1 VTRFDRIAD
10 DDGHT
15 LSELIVVIGLLGII
29 LAAAWMVFGVVQQG
43 SAESNRDAWLSR
55 EVGQPLE
62 YAERVYMQ
70 QLDIKFIDRTGAIR
84 DPRWWCLARTDRDHD
99 NYVET
104 YVFEVTPDG
113 RMLVTSSEESESPA
127 PRTATWS
134 VNNRNMSVSPQ
145 VPLFTYFDVEGNDIT
160 GTTPD
165 HISQYTAS
173 MVITVVAEFDGEEVR
188 DSRRVFFRNL

>member
-1 VTRFDRIAD
+1 MTRYDRIAD

-29 LAAAWMVFGVVQQG
+29 LAAAWMVFGVVQRG
-43 SAESNRDAWLSR
+43 SDDSNRDAALSR

-62 YAERVYMQ
+62 YAERIYMQ
-70 QLDIKFIDRTGAIR
+70 QLDIKFTDSGGTVH

-104 YVFEVTPDG
+104 YIFQVTPDG

-134 VNNRNMSVSPQ
+134 VNNRNMSSAPP
-145 VPLFTYFDVEGNDIT
+145 VPFFTYYDVDGHDIT
-160 GTTPD
+160 GETPD

-173 MVITVVAEFDGEEVR
+173 MVITVVAEFNGEQLR